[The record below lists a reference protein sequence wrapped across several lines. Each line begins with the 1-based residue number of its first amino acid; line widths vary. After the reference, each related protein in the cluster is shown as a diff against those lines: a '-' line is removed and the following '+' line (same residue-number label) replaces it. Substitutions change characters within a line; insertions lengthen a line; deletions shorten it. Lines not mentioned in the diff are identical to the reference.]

1 MLTDKIQQDQI
12 IALKAHDKKK
22 LSTLRF
28 LLSEIK
34 NEQIDKHKELTDEDV
49 VSVIRKQVKKL
60 EDAAVLFEKGGRSDM
75 VEDNK
80 AQIEILQA
88 YLPTEISDAELQ
100 SKIQKIIS
108 ENQAVYYQN
117 PKAIIG
123 IAMGKLKSEAS
134 PSRIMTVLN
143 SFQQRF

>member
-12 IALKAHDKKK
+12 AALKARDEKK

-34 NEQIDKHKELTDEDV
+34 NEQIDKQKELTDEDV
-49 VSVIRKQVKKL
+49 VAVIRKQVKKL
-60 EDAAVLFEKGGRSDM
+60 EDAAVLFEKGGRSEM

-80 AQIEILQA
+80 TQITILQT
-88 YLPTEISDAELQ
+88 YLPAEISDEELQ
-100 SKIQKIIS
+100 TRIQKIIS
-108 ENQAVYYQN
+108 ENKEVYDQN

-123 IAMGKLKSEAS
+123 IVMGSLKSEAS
-134 PSRIMTVLN
+134 PSRIMNILN
-143 SFQQRF
+143 SLQ